1 MTSPAANPAPNPVP
15 DLRIGTA
22 FDAHQIEPGKE
33 CWIAGILHE
42 GVDGCEGHSDG
53 DVVSH
58 AIVDAV
64 LSACGL
70 GDLGSFVGVGRP
82 EYDGVKGVQLLTEL
96 RELVASES
104 YEVVNVSAQLI
115 AQTPKMSSVRE
126 ECERVLS
133 QALGAPVSVSATTTD
148 HMGFTGSGEGRAA
161 IATALVAR
169 VRPATN

>member
-1 MTSPAANPAPNPVP
+1 MSNIRV
-15 DLRIGTA
+15 GSA
-22 FDAHQIEPGKE
+22 FDAHQVEAGKE

-64 LSACGL
+64 LSAAGL

-82 EYDGVKGVQLLTEL
+82 EYDGVTGVRLLTEL
-96 RELVASES
+96 RELLDANKVRL
-104 YEVVNVSAQLI
+104 VNVSAQLI
-115 AQTPKMSSVRE
+115 AQTPKMGPVRE
-126 ECERVLS
+126 EAERVLS

-161 IATALVAR
+161 IATALVELS
-169 VRPATN
+169 